1 MAAQMIVLFLTRLAL
16 MQTLNNA
23 HYLEQPIMTSTCQH
37 QEKTHHSAATWGG
50 AASATVHCL
59 TGCAIGEFAGLAIGV
74 QLGLAP
80 ASTMVLATLLAFVSG
95 YALTIIPFVK
105 RGVSFVQALKTV
117 WLGELISISVMELAM
132 NYTDYQMGGMN
143 VDSLIEP
150 LFWGS
155 YAAAL
160 VAGFLAAWPINYV
173 LLKRNLK
180 NCH

>member
-1 MAAQMIVLFLTRLAL
+1 
-16 MQTLNNA
+16 
-23 HYLEQPIMTSTCQH
+23 MTGTCH
-37 QEKTHHSAATWGG
+37 HHEDTHHSEATWGG

-74 QLGLAP
+74 QLGFTPIATMALA
-80 ASTMVLATLLAFVSG
+80 TVLAFISG
-95 YALTIIPFVK
+95 YALTIFPFVR
-105 RGVSFVQALKTV
+105 RGVSLKQALKTV
-117 WLGELISISVMELAM
+117 WLGELISISVMEIAM
-132 NYTDYQMGGMN
+132 NYTDYQMGGMS
-143 VDSLIEP
+143 VSSLAEP

-160 VAGFLAAWPINYV
+160 VAGFIAAWPINFI